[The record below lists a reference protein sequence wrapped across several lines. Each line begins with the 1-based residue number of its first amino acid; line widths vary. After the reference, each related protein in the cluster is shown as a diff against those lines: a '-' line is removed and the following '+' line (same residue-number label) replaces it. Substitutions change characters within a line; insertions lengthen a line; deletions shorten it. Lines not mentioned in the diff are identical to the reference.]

1 MCLRQIVKARE
12 GGDAFQPITTL
23 APVSQPWTGR
33 AAAGPGRRG
42 SIAPCFEGVPAS
54 RQSRPL
60 PPNLTLFQTAASWR
74 PSFLLVDTALV
85 SLVRRANEGPQKDSN
100 LQDRAEQRELVA
112 VSQDRA
118 RCSPGARAWRL
129 GRHDSAA
136 IGARRRRRSSPVRLC
151 AAAAALRVSIGLAA
165 ASALRPTIPLRR
177 AARRKWPPP
186 APNITHGAAEHGQQ
200 AQQAG
205 PRLEGPKG

>member
-118 RCSPGARAWRL
+118 RSSPGARAWRL

-151 AAAAALRVSIGLAA
+151 AAAAALRVSTGLPA
-165 ASALRPTIPLRR
+165 ASALRPTNPLRK
-177 AARRKWPPP
+177 AARR
-186 APNITHGAAEHGQQ
+186 
-200 AQQAG
+200 
-205 PRLEGPKG
+205 

>member
-1 MCLRQIVKARE
+1 MLQKTQLCLRHWHQQVTSCSKY
-12 GGDAFQPITTL
+12 QH
-23 APVSQPWTGR
+23 S
-33 AAAGPGRRG
+33 AA
-42 SIAPCFEGVPAS
+42 E
-54 RQSRPL
+54 
-60 PPNLTLFQTAASWR
+60 
-74 PSFLLVDTALV
+74 LLVGSTRV

-100 LQDRAEQRELVA
+100 LQDRAGQRELVA

-118 RCSPGARAWRL
+118 RSSPGARAWRL

-151 AAAAALRVSIGLAA
+151 AAAAALRVSTGLPA
-165 ASALRPTIPLRR
+165 ASALRPTNPLRR